1 MKNVSKVKN
10 CFGCGVCAVSCPK
23 NIIDIRLNDDGF
35 YQPFID
41 EPDKCIHCKLCVE
54 NCAFLHK
61 DLALENRV
69 TGSWCGWSNDS
80 AVLARSA
87 SGGIGFEIARHLLH
101 SGYKVCGVRYNAN
114 ERRAEHFIADSED
127 ALAATMGSKYIQ
139 SYTVDGFS
147 AINRK
152 DSYLVVGT
160 PCQIDSFRR
169 YIRRLKIEDHFVLMD
184 FFCHCVPSMHAW
196 REYLRLAQKSAGAI
210 TSVVWRD
217 KTPGWHDSW
226 AMLVKGSG
234 GTLKSRLSQGD
245 LFYKFFLGDVCCG
258 KACMKQC
265 KYKWDKSS
273 ADIRIGDAWGD
284 TYSRNDAGVSTIV
297 SFTDKGR
304 EVVESLN
311 GCTINPHPLE
321 VAAEGQMHEN
331 VHRAAAYGM
340 FMFLLRKGIKLPA
353 AGWNAAFTVNK
364 ILRRLKIKI

>member
-1 MKNVSKVKN
+1 
-10 CFGCGVCAVSCPK
+10 
-23 NIIDIRLNDDGF
+23 
-35 YQPFID
+35 
-41 EPDKCIHCKLCVE
+41 
-54 NCAFLHK
+54 
-61 DLALENRV
+61 
-69 TGSWCGWSNDS
+69 
-80 AVLARSA
+80 
-87 SGGIGFEIARHLLH
+87 
-101 SGYKVCGVRYNAN
+101 
-114 ERRAEHFIADSED
+114 
-127 ALAATMGSKYIQ
+127 MGSKYIQ

-226 AMLVKGSG
+226 AMLVKGSE

-353 AGWNAAFTVNK
+353 AGWNAAFIVNK